1 MTAKVKTHGRPDM
14 PAALRFMFAARRCE
28 LRSLEGLGLTS
39 ELVERISRLVH
50 ALQKE
55 RGYSNM
61 HIGSS
66 CDSEHLLSQLNA
78 LSEESNTFE
87 AEVRS
92 SLDRL
97 EPDADHPA
105 DRTRLFNRIAH
116 LLYGLEELPGLRRRR
131 RIRDRSI
138 GQAESTTAF
147 TRLIGGL
154 LAVVFEAADT
164 ALDPQVTRALAAL
177 FNFMQGKELSGQERA
192 CGVIGFTAGYL
203 DDAQREQMRQLIESQ
218 QRCFELFAQ
227 HAHDQA
233 LRSWES
239 IAADEAPIR
248 QLRDIALRTSPDQ
261 RVDTGLAELWFDV
274 MTARIDAMRQVESLL
289 AQALV
294 QRSQE
299 RIVQTRADMAN
310 HRTLVRQ
317 LGSAPA
323 TETPPMLFN
332 VQGSS
337 MDAPPADG
345 VGGHLGRSIL
355 ELVQEQTLR
364 LQRLGDELQ
373 EARSAL
379 DEYKY
384 VDQAKRAL
392 MRLYGLSEQ
401 TAYRHMQRAAMDSG
415 RRVVDI
421 AKEIVAL
428 PLGGAGHSAADREGR
443 INPGRQD

>member
-1 MTAKVKTHGRPDM
+1 MTEKEKAPGGPGM

-28 LRSLEGLGLTS
+28 LRSLESLALTA

-61 HIGSS
+61 HIGSPS
-66 CDSEHLLSQLNA
+66 MHLLPQLNA
-78 LSEESNTFE
+78 LAQASNAFE
-87 AEVRS
+87 AEVRHC
-92 SLDRL
+92 LDRL
-97 EPDADHPA
+97 EPDADQPA

-116 LLYGLEELPGLRRRR
+116 LLYGLEELSGLRR
-131 RIRDRSI
+131 RIRDRST
-138 GQAESTTAF
+138 GQTESTAVF

-164 ALDPQVTRALAAL
+164 ALDPQVTRALVAL

-203 DDAQREQMRQLIESQ
+203 DDTQREQMQQLIESQ
-218 QRCFELFAQ
+218 QRCFDLFAQ

-261 RVDTGLAELWFDV
+261 RVDTGLAELWFDLV
-274 MTARIDAMRQVESLL
+274 TARIDAMQQVESLL

-299 RIVQTRADMAN
+299 RIAQTRADMAN
-310 HRTLVRQ
+310 HRALVRQ
-317 LGSAPA
+317 LDSGPA
-323 TETPPMLFN
+323 DETPPMLFN
-332 VQGSS
+332 VQGSI
-337 MDAPPADG
+337 MDIPPADG
-345 VGGHLGRSIL
+345 VGSHLGRSIL

-373 EARSAL
+373 EARSTL
-379 DEYKY
+379 DEYKC
-384 VDQAKRAL
+384 VEQAKRAL
-392 MRLYGLSEQ
+392 MRLDGLSEQ
-401 TAYRHMQRAAMDSG
+401 TAYRHIQRAAMDSG
-415 RRVVDI
+415 RRVADV
-421 AKEIVAL
+421 AREIVVL
-428 PLGGAGHSAADREGR
+428 CQGGASGSA
-443 INPGRQD
+443 PGRG